1 MDMHISQLFQPGY
14 NSIVWPRLKD
24 PVPTSGAY
32 LPLRR
37 GELCDASIHHHVQL
51 IPVAVAGNCAA
62 ICAGKTALDSSCTFE
77 RQHLG
82 GYLITP
88 HLRVWWNNCRHS
100 WCNVPGHLA
109 VQGQLTWTEQARA
122 SSQCH
127 IGQPV
132 SV

>member
-88 HLRVWWNNCRHS
+88 LESLVEQLQTFVVQRAWAS
-100 WCNVPGHLA
+100 CNPRPIDVDG
-109 VQGQLTWTEQARA
+109 A
-122 SSQCH
+122 S
-127 IGQPV
+127 
-132 SV
+132 